1 MDRVLRS
8 AILNSNVIDVIQD
21 NKRPFDE
28 LMSKYRCAIMEI
40 ETKFKVLNEQYS
52 LQYDRNPIETIK
64 TRLKSMESISRKL
77 AQKGKSFSAKSME
90 ENLDDI
96 AGVRVICS
104 FQEDIY
110 TLAKCLL
117 DQDDIEL
124 LETKDYIKNPKPSG
138 YRSLH
143 LIVRVPIFL
152 QNEKCFMKVE
162 VQLRTIAMDFWASL
176 EHKLRY
182 KKEIPEFEKD
192 SLQKELFECAQMIN
206 TLDQRMEAVK
216 NLEQTASKKMR
227 LLKLFWSTLY
237 LSAFTFG
244 GGYVIV
250 SLMKKKF
257 VDELG
262 WIDEEEMLDLVA
274 IAQSTPGAI
283 AVNGA
288 IVVGYKLEGII
299 GVIAAIAGTIIPPFV
314 IISVISFFYE
324 LFASNVYVQ
333 QVLTGMQAGVG
344 AVIACVVFD
353 MGSGIVRSK
362 SILSMCIMIAAFVAG
377 YVFNVNVVLIIL
389 A

>member
-64 TRLKSMESISRKL
+64 TRL
-77 AQKGKSFSAKSME
+77 KSME

-152 QNEKCFMKVE
+152 QNEKCLMKVE

-216 NLEQTASKKMR
+216 NR
-227 LLKLFWSTLY
+227 L
-237 LSAFTFG
+237 AAG
-244 GGYVIV
+244 GQW
-250 SLMKKKF
+250 
-257 VDELG
+257 E
-262 WIDEEEMLDLVA
+262 
-274 IAQSTPGAI
+274 
-283 AVNGA
+283 
-288 IVVGYKLEGII
+288 
-299 GVIAAIAGTIIPPFV
+299 
-314 IISVISFFYE
+314 
-324 LFASNVYVQ
+324 
-333 QVLTGMQAGVG
+333 
-344 AVIACVVFD
+344 
-353 MGSGIVRSK
+353 K
-362 SILSMCIMIAAFVAG
+362 S
-377 YVFNVNVVLIIL
+377 
-389 A
+389 